1 MQIRR
6 PAAEDACLSANPHAA
21 DPPIHRVVQAEGRRY
36 SLKLEPAYWTIL
48 EEEAKREGLA
58 VARLVQRVALG
69 VPADASLTGAL
80 RLYCVELLRERAA
93 TAPAFSERDFG
104 SRDSSESPSQ
114 VALRRL
120 ISFFISCPAAGLLL
134 NPREKVICA
143 NRAFEAWSRLR
154 GDYLVGKAVDWH
166 FQLRMAEPVGAVLAR
181 FAKGVPE
188 SLTARISYISPGRI
202 VVANAAVSLVLW
214 NGKDDFVWSVMIDST
229 QPGRLPPA
237 TAAEGTKRTP
247 E

>member
-1 MQIRR
+1 MQIRHSTT
-6 PAAEDACLSANPHAA
+6 EDAYLSAHPPAA
-21 DPPIHRVVQAEGRRY
+21 DPPIHRVVQADGRRY

-58 VARLVQRVALG
+58 LARLVQRVALG
-69 VPADASLTGAL
+69 VPADASLTGVL
-80 RLYCVELLRERAA
+80 RLYCVELLRERASA
-93 TAPAFSERDFG
+93 VPFLSDPGADPASP
-104 SRDSSESPSQ
+104 SESPSQ
-114 VALRRL
+114 LALRRL
-120 ISFFISCPAAGLLL
+120 MSFFVTCPAAGLLL

-166 FQLRMAEPVGAVLAR
+166 FQLRMAEPIGAVMAR

-214 NGKDDFVWSVMIDST
+214 TARDDFVWSVMIDSA
-229 QPGRLPPA
+229 QPGRPPA
-237 TAAEGTKRTP
+237 AVAAGSEHTP
-247 E
+247 G

>member
-1 MQIRR
+1 V
-6 PAAEDACLSANPHAA
+6 SAHSPVI
-21 DPPIHRVVQAEGRRY
+21 DPPVHRVVQADGRRY

-58 VARLVQRVALG
+58 LARLVQRVALG
-69 VPADASLTGAL
+69 VPADASLTGVL
-80 RLYCVELLRERAA
+80 RLYCVELLQERAS
-93 TAPAFSERDFG
+93 TGPSVSDPASG
-104 SRDSSESPSQ
+104 SASPSETPPQ
-114 VALRRL
+114 LALRRL
-120 ISFFISCPAAGLLL
+120 MSFFVTCPAAGLLL

-154 GDYLVGKAVDWH
+154 GNYLVGKAVDWH

-181 FAKGVPE
+181 FANGIPE
-188 SLTARISYISPGRI
+188 SLSARISYISPGRI

-214 NGKDDFVWSVMIDST
+214 TAKDDFVWSVMIDSA
-229 QPGRLPPA
+229 QPGRPPPA
-237 TAAEGTKRTP
+237 AAVEGSKRTP

>member
-1 MQIRR
+1 
-6 PAAEDACLSANPHAA
+6 
-21 DPPIHRVVQAEGRRY
+21 
-36 SLKLEPAYWTIL
+36 
-48 EEEAKREGLA
+48 
-58 VARLVQRVALG
+58 
-69 VPADASLTGAL
+69 
-80 RLYCVELLRERAA
+80 
-93 TAPAFSERDFG
+93 
-104 SRDSSESPSQ
+104 
-114 VALRRL
+114 
-120 ISFFISCPAAGLLL
+120 
-134 NPREKVICA
+134 
-143 NRAFEAWSRLR
+143 
-154 GDYLVGKAVDWH
+154 
-166 FQLRMAEPVGAVLAR
+166 MAEPVGAVLAR

>member
-1 MQIRR
+1 MQTRHSV
-6 PAAEDACLSANPHAA
+6 PEDAYLSAHPPIA
-21 DPPIHRVVQAEGRRY
+21 DPPIHRVVQADGRRY

-58 VARLVQRVALG
+58 LARLVQRVALG
-69 VPADASLTGAL
+69 VPADASLTGVL
-80 RLYCVELLRERAA
+80 RLYCVELLRERVSAA
-93 TAPAFSERDFG
+93 PSLSDPGVG
-104 SRDSSESPSQ
+104 SAGTLETPSQ

-120 ISFFISCPAAGLLL
+120 MSFFVTCPAAGLLL

-166 FQLRMAEPVGAVLAR
+166 FQLRMAEPIGAAMAR

-214 NGKDDFVWSVMIDST
+214 TARDDFVWSVMIDSA
-229 QPGRLPPA
+229 QPGHPPA
-237 TAAEGTKRTP
+237 AAAAAGNKHTLG
-247 E
+247 

>member
-1 MQIRR
+1 MQTRH
-6 PAAEDACLSANPHAA
+6 PAPEDAYLSAHPPAT
-21 DPPIHRVVQAEGRRY
+21 DPPIHRVVQADGRRY

-58 VARLVQRVALG
+58 LARLVQRVALD
-69 VPADASLTGAL
+69 VPGDASLTGVL
-80 RLYCVELLRERAA
+80 RLYCVELLRERASA
-93 TAPAFSERDFG
+93 ALSVSDPG
-104 SRDSSESPSQ
+104 SGSASPSETPSQ
-114 VALRRL
+114 LALRRL
-120 ISFFISCPAAGLLL
+120 ISFFVTCPAAGLLL

-166 FQLRMAEPVGAVLAR
+166 FQLRLAEPVGAVLAR

-188 SLTARISYISPGRI
+188 SVTARISYISPGRI

-214 NGKDDFVWSVMIDST
+214 NARDDFVWSVMIDSA
-229 QPGRLPPA
+229 PSGRPPPI
-237 TAAEGTKRTP
+237 AAVEESKRTP